1 MIKKLLRRRP
11 TCILLYRSCCQWR
24 NWCWRSSWDGECCP
38 EMVLEESLIM
48 RDWAWHSNVKP
59 SAPPHPPR
67 HPPRPKAPLVQILH
81 WEPEGRRRIQNRG
94 SVYLTKCSRMSF
106 SFQYKTSH
114 NRFRLSGE
122 MTDDWNEWLCVWE
135 VNLMDGCSVSLS
147 FPRKIHHSGRNL
159 FHTSPPVLK
168 MTVNFHPLLQN
179 GCLMIN
185 GGLALRSGSH
195 AAPANSRWRASAK
208 RPAALRRSAPARE
221 EAVSLSDGSLEVPF
235 AWAVC
240 ALTL

>member
-1 MIKKLLRRRP
+1 MHSAVSKLLSVEK
-11 TCILLYRSCCQWR
+11 L
-24 NWCWRSSWDGECCP
+24 
-38 EMVLEESLIM
+38 VLEVLLRWRVLPWNGLGGVSDYEGLSL
-48 RDWAWHSNVKP
+48 AFECKAVC
-59 SAPPHPPR
+59 PPHPPR

-159 FHTSPPVLK
+159 FHTSTP
-168 MTVNFHPLLQN
+168 
-179 GCLMIN
+179 
-185 GGLALRSGSH
+185 
-195 AAPANSRWRASAK
+195 RA
-208 RPAALRRSAPARE
+208 
-221 EAVSLSDGSLEVPF
+221 
-235 AWAVC
+235 
-240 ALTL
+240 